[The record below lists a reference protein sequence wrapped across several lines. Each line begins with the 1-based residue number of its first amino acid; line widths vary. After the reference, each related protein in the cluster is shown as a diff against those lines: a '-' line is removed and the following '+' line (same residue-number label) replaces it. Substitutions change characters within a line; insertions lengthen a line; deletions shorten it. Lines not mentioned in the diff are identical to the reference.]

1 MEVILQKKFR
11 CSTNSLI
18 SNAARSRH
26 DHAHASQEIKLVDKG
41 LVSVDE
47 ADVRSL
53 KALKSLILENN
64 ALEDISPF
72 GELEALQ
79 SLNVACNKIQHLPVL
94 SSGLF
99 YKLQK
104 LNISFNTIPVS
115 DVLSS
120 DCAWSRLPSLREL
133 DLSGNRLSCLPEVL
147 GSFPALV
154 VLCLESNHLTE
165 QCLHPLAVLPRLEH
179 LGLAEN
185 HISDIPK
192 NAFEPSSYPCLKV
205 LDLSRNKIR

>member
-1 MEVILQKKFR
+1 M
-11 CSTNSLI
+11 
-18 SNAARSRH
+18 
-26 DHAHASQEIKLVDKG
+26 QEIKIVDKG
-41 LVSVDE
+41 LISVDQ
-47 ADVRSL
+47 ADFRSL
-53 KALKSLILENN
+53 KALQSLILENN
-64 ALEDISPF
+64 ALEDIAPF

-99 YKLQK
+99 RKLQK

-115 DVLSS
+115 DILSS

-133 DLSGNRLSCLPEVL
+133 DLSGNLLRCLPEVL

-154 VLCLESNHLTE
+154 MLCLEFNQLTG

-185 HISDIPK
+185 QISDIPK
-192 NAFEPSSYPCLKV
+192 GAFKPSSYPCLKV
-205 LDLSRNKIR
+205 LDVSRNKIRYASSDCLCADRRSSAT